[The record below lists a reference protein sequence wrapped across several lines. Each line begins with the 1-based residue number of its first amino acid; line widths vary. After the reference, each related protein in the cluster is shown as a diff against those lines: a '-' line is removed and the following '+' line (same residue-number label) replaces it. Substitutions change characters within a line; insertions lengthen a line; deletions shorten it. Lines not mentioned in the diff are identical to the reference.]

1 MTLRGGPENG
11 AGGGGAMGGERGGSS
26 VGDGVKYVMAFS
38 TTHKALKAEG
48 VLKNAGVGFR
58 LFTAPKA
65 LSEYCSLLISVS
77 PEDLE
82 TAKDLLE
89 GEGVRPKAVYRKEG
103 GEYVEV

>member
-1 MTLRGGPENG
+1 MVSGD
-11 AGGGGAMGGERGGSS
+11 GGGQGGETGG
-26 VGDGVKYVMAFS
+26 GEGVKFVMAFS

-48 VLKNAGVGFR
+48 ILKDEGVAFR

-82 TAKDLLE
+82 TAKGLLE
-89 GEGVRPKAVYRKEG
+89 GAGVDPKAVYRKER